1 MQIKQERLKERIE
14 RINEMSRDETG
25 GYTRL
30 AFSEKETKARMMA
43 KEMMLEAGLEVE
55 IDAAGNLMGR
65 LYPDNWNE
73 KELHGVIATGSHIDT
88 VRNGGKFDGLLGSIA
103 GIEVA
108 QCLKENHVKLKS
120 PFEVILFTDEEGAR
134 FNAGMVGSKVI
145 AGLGME
151 RPLSEYTD
159 NEGISEEAAMQKCG
173 YHPEKLEEAAHADK
187 YEKFV
192 ELHIEQGIVLEQ
204 ESRQIGIVTGIK
216 GPYWIEGSF
225 EGEANHAGG
234 TPMNMRKDAMTAA
247 ANYIAEVEKIASRLG
262 DMFVAT
268 VGTLKVHP
276 GGINTI
282 PGRVDYTI
290 DIRDT
295 DMERRAQGIREIKEA
310 AVKISDRFHVESTQ
324 KCLKDAKAEMMNE
337 AIVDTIEDVCKKRG
351 YTYMRMPSG
360 PFHDT
365 LSMAH
370 ICDVGMI
377 VVPSI
382 GGVSHSPYED
392 TAWDDIFAG
401 AQVLADTMENLV
413 G

>member
-30 AFSEKETKARMMA
+30 AFGEKETKARMMA

-204 ESRQIGIVTGIK
+204 ESRQIGIVTGIT
-216 GPYWIEGSF
+216 G
-225 EGEANHAGG
+225 
-234 TPMNMRKDAMTAA
+234 
-247 ANYIAEVEKIASRLG
+247 L
-262 DMFVAT
+262 
-268 VGTLKVHP
+268 
-276 GGINTI
+276 
-282 PGRVDYTI
+282 
-290 DIRDT
+290 
-295 DMERRAQGIREIKEA
+295 KEA
-310 AVKISDRFHVESTQ
+310 
-324 KCLKDAKAEMMNE
+324 L
-337 AIVDTIEDVCKKRG
+337 RG
-351 YTYMRMPSG
+351 KQIMQA
-360 PFHDT
+360 
-365 LSMAH
+365 AH
-370 ICDVGMI
+370 R
-377 VVPSI
+377 
-382 GGVSHSPYED
+382 
-392 TAWDDIFAG
+392 
-401 AQVLADTMENLV
+401 
-413 G
+413 

>member
-30 AFSEKETKARMMA
+30 AFGEKETKARMMA

-159 NEGISEEAAMQKCG
+159 NVGISEEAAMQKCG

-377 VVPSI
+377 FVPSI

-392 TAWDDIFAG
+392 TAWEDIFAG

>member
-1 MQIKQERLKERIE
+1 
-14 RINEMSRDETG
+14 
-25 GYTRL
+25 
-30 AFSEKETKARMMA
+30 
-43 KEMMLEAGLEVE
+43 
-55 IDAAGNLMGR
+55 
-65 LYPDNWNE
+65 
-73 KELHGVIATGSHIDT
+73 
-88 VRNGGKFDGLLGSIA
+88 
-103 GIEVA
+103 
-108 QCLKENHVKLKS
+108 
-120 PFEVILFTDEEGAR
+120 
-134 FNAGMVGSKVI
+134 MVGSKVI

-282 PGRVDYTI
+282 PGKVDYTI

-377 VVPSI
+377 FVPSI

>member
-30 AFSEKETKARMMA
+30 AFGEKETKARMMA

-187 YEKFV
+187 YEK
-192 ELHIEQGIVLEQ
+192 
-204 ESRQIGIVTGIK
+204 
-216 GPYWIEGSF
+216 
-225 EGEANHAGG
+225 
-234 TPMNMRKDAMTAA
+234 
-247 ANYIAEVEKIASRLG
+247 
-262 DMFVAT
+262 
-268 VGTLKVHP
+268 
-276 GGINTI
+276 
-282 PGRVDYTI
+282 
-290 DIRDT
+290 
-295 DMERRAQGIREIKEA
+295 
-310 AVKISDRFHVESTQ
+310 
-324 KCLKDAKAEMMNE
+324 
-337 AIVDTIEDVCKKRG
+337 
-351 YTYMRMPSG
+351 
-360 PFHDT
+360 
-365 LSMAH
+365 
-370 ICDVGMI
+370 IC
-377 VVPSI
+377 
-382 GGVSHSPYED
+382 
-392 TAWDDIFAG
+392 
-401 AQVLADTMENLV
+401 
-413 G
+413 

>member
-1 MQIKQERLKERIE
+1 
-14 RINEMSRDETG
+14 
-25 GYTRL
+25 
-30 AFSEKETKARMMA
+30 
-43 KEMMLEAGLEVE
+43 
-55 IDAAGNLMGR
+55 
-65 LYPDNWNE
+65 
-73 KELHGVIATGSHIDT
+73 
-88 VRNGGKFDGLLGSIA
+88 
-103 GIEVA
+103 
-108 QCLKENHVKLKS
+108 
-120 PFEVILFTDEEGAR
+120 
-134 FNAGMVGSKVI
+134 
-145 AGLGME
+145 
-151 RPLSEYTD
+151 
-159 NEGISEEAAMQKCG
+159 
-173 YHPEKLEEAAHADK
+173 
-187 YEKFV
+187 
-192 ELHIEQGIVLEQ
+192 
-204 ESRQIGIVTGIK
+204 
-216 GPYWIEGSF
+216 
-225 EGEANHAGG
+225 
-234 TPMNMRKDAMTAA
+234 MNMRKDAMTAA

-295 DMERRAQGIREIKEA
+295 DMERRARGIREIKEV
-310 AVKISDRFHVESTQ
+310 AVKISDRFHVKSTQ
-324 KCLKDAKAEMMNE
+324 NCLKDAKAELMNE

-377 VVPSI
+377 FVPSI

-392 TAWDDIFAG
+392 TAWEDVFAG

>member
-14 RINEMSRDETG
+14 RINEISRDETG

-30 AFSEKETKARMMA
+30 AFGEKETKARMMA

-247 ANYIAEVEKIASRLG
+247 ANYIAEVEK
-262 DMFVAT
+262 
-268 VGTLKVHP
+268 
-276 GGINTI
+276 
-282 PGRVDYTI
+282 
-290 DIRDT
+290 
-295 DMERRAQGIREIKEA
+295 
-310 AVKISDRFHVESTQ
+310 
-324 KCLKDAKAEMMNE
+324 
-337 AIVDTIEDVCKKRG
+337 
-351 YTYMRMPSG
+351 
-360 PFHDT
+360 
-365 LSMAH
+365 
-370 ICDVGMI
+370 
-377 VVPSI
+377 
-382 GGVSHSPYED
+382 
-392 TAWDDIFAG
+392 
-401 AQVLADTMENLV
+401 
-413 G
+413 